1 MSAGQVVAAL
11 CLGILIGVIAA
22 LFVVWVVIAI

>member
-1 MSAGQVVAAL
+1 MSAGQVVSAL
-11 CLGILIGVIAA
+11 RLGILIGVIAA